1 MKNGREIRGNYYYY
15 LKINVN
21 MSYYFSENTFHRV
34 KKMWR
39 ASTGNVKVKI
49 LDITISESRAKVKK
63 YINK

>member
-1 MKNGREIRGNYYYY
+1 
-15 LKINVN
+15 